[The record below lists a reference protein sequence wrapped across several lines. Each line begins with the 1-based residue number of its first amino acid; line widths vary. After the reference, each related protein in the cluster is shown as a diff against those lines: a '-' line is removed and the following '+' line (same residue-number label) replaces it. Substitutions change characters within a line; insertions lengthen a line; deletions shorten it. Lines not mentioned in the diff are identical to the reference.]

1 MDFKKMLKKLEEDR
15 QFRNMELRAVAN
27 EGENKEFRV
36 EGYACMFEQPFV
48 LGSFRDWDGVQ
59 YEIREQV
66 ARDAFA
72 GCDMSDVIF
81 NLNHEGRV
89 YARLSNNTLK
99 LATDDKG
106 LHVDAYLGGTEEGR
120 KIHEEIQGGYLT
132 KMSYQFKVKEDKRE
146 EFTEGEKRVILRT
159 ITKYEK
165 LYDVS
170 VVSIPADDHTSI
182 SARGYCDGVI
192 ADLEAERLKVQESE
206 KQKRQAIAEA
216 EARERDLQL
225 LKLGK

>member
-1 MDFKKMLKKLEEDR
+1 MDYKKLIKKLEEER
-15 QFRNMELRAVAN
+15 QFRAMELRAIAN
-27 EGENKEFRV
+27 TNENKEYKV
-36 EGYACMFEQPFV
+36 TGYACMFDKPFV
-48 LGSFRDWDGVQ
+48 LGSFRDWDGVI
-59 YEIREQV
+59 YEFREQV

-99 LATDDKG
+99 LTTDDTG
-106 LHVDAYLGGTEEGR
+106 LNVEAYLGGTEEGR
-120 KIHEEIQGGYLT
+120 KIHEEIEGGYLT
-132 KMSYQFKVKEDKRE
+132 KMSYQFKVEEDKRE

-159 ITKYEK
+159 ITKFKK

-182 SARGYCDGVI
+182 SARGFCDGVI
-192 ADLEAERLKVQESE
+192 AEIEAERLKVQEE
-206 KQKRQAIAEA
+206 EKRQKEIQSEN
-216 EARERDLQL
+216 EARERELAL
-225 LKLGK
+225 LEAL